1 MDRRR
6 LRLAAAS
13 SIVSFLFVVQALSA
27 QQNNRPDALAMY
39 RNGQYAQAV
48 QTTLNE
54 IKQMPK
60 NMDSYSVLGWS
71 LLKLGRYQEA
81 VDYAKRAIEISR
93 YDSRIVEILGEGY
106 YFLGDNAQAIKYF
119 QEYTVLAPTG
129 DRIDDVYY
137 YMGEIY
143 IRMGDYNHA
152 DISFSTAVYHSPNIA
167 QWWARLGY
175 AREMAKRYKLA
186 LQAYDRALQLNPS
199 FVDAVRGRQRV
210 QAAMAGG

>member
-1 MDRRR
+1 MGRRR
-6 LRLAAAS
+6 LLQAAP
-13 SIVSFLFVVQALSA
+13 VLFVLFMAQPLVA
-27 QQNNRPDALAMY
+27 QQANKPDALAMY
-39 RNGQYAQAV
+39 RNGQYAEAV

-81 VDYAKRAIEISR
+81 VSYAKQALAISR
-93 YDSRIVEILGEGY
+93 YDNRIVEILGEGY
-106 YFLGDNAQAIKYF
+106 YFLGDNAEALKYF
-119 QEYTVLAPTG
+119 EEYTVLAPTG
-129 DRIDDVYY
+129 ERIDDVYY

-152 DISFSTAVYHSPNIA
+152 DIAFSTAVYHSPNIA

-175 AREMAKRYKLA
+175 AREMAHRYKLSLA
-186 LQAYDRALQLNPS
+186 AYNRALQLNPS
-199 FVDAVRGRQRV
+199 FVDAIRGRDRV
-210 QAAMAGG
+210 QSAMAGG